1 MILDNTN
8 NFTTQP
14 IDNHEFLKLIQGS
27 DINGKYQHVA
37 VGVSGGVDSLALC
50 LLAQTWGEQNGIKIT
65 ALTVD
70 HGLRKESAREAA
82 QVKSWLTRR
91 GIPHVT
97 LMLNEPFPRYGIQA
111 FARKWRFQLL
121 GDWCRINLADVVMLA
136 HTIEDQMETIC
147 MRILADSG
155 PEGLSG
161 IRRNTVVGG
170 LRILRPLLK
179 ISKGRL
185 IATCSALNQGWV
197 VDPSNQDT
205 RYCRVKIRQ
214 LMPYIEKTGLESNKM
229 IRLASAME
237 KLRNAFDNFSVSFIK
252 NNGGILKTGIAWIN
266 LSSFEKLPNKFK
278 ELLLLRLLV
287 IIGGASWPSSKK
299 KINRLIDSLKQ
310 EKVTRITLGGCVIE
324 KTILGKIWIY
334 REIKRKCL
342 SVVIMPGEKRRWDNR
357 FEVFQNFDKKLI
369 LEPLGEQGWRK
380 IKRKEIS
387 GFSDIFDFSMPFHAR
402 ITIPVAR
409 SLDDSLII
417 PHFDV
422 TDQTNCKKSLKVIS
436 CDFRPDASWVRDLQA
451 PEV

>member
-1 MILDNTN
+1 M
-8 NFTTQP
+8 
-14 IDNHEFLKLIQGS
+14 QGS
-27 DINGKYQHVA
+27 NINGKYQHVA

-50 LLAQTWGEQNGIKIT
+50 LLAHTWGEQNGVKLT

-91 GIPHVT
+91 GIAHVT
-97 LMLNEPFPRYGIQA
+97 LVLDQPFPRYGIQA

-155 PEGLSG
+155 SEGLSG
-161 IRRNTVVGG
+161 MRRNTVVGG

-185 IATCSALNQGWV
+185 VATCRALNQDWV

-205 RYCRVKIRQ
+205 TYSRVKIRQ

-237 KLRNAFDNFSVSFIK
+237 KLRNAFDNFSASFVK

-266 LSSFEKLPNKFK
+266 VSSFEKMPNKFK

-287 IIGGASWPSSKK
+287 TIGGASWPSSKK

-310 EKVTRITLGGCVIE
+310 EKVTRNTLGGCVIE

-334 REIKRKCL
+334 REIKRRCL

-357 FEVFQNFDKKLI
+357 FEVFQNFDRKLI
-369 LEPLGEQGWRK
+369 LEPLGEQGWRT
-380 IKRKEIS
+380 IKRKGRS

-417 PHFDV
+417 PHFDEM
-422 TDQTNCKKSLKVIS
+422 DQTNCEKPLNVIS
-436 CDFRPDASWVRDLQA
+436 CDFSPDASWARDLQA

>member
-1 MILDNTN
+1 M
-8 NFTTQP
+8 
-14 IDNHEFLKLIQGS
+14 QGS
-27 DINGKYQHVA
+27 NINGKYQHVA

-50 LLAQTWGEQNGIKIT
+50 LLAHTWGEQNGVKLT

-91 GIPHVT
+91 GIAHVT
-97 LMLNEPFPRYGIQA
+97 LVLDQPFPRYGIQA

-121 GDWCRINLADVVMLA
+121 GDWCRTNLVDVVMLA

-161 IRRNTVVGG
+161 MRRNTVVRG
-170 LRILRPLLK
+170 LRIVRPLLK

-185 IATCSALNQGWV
+185 VATCKAFNQDWV
-197 VDPSNQDT
+197 VDPSNEDT
-205 RYCRVKIRQ
+205 KYCRVKIRQ
-214 LMPYIEKTGLESNKM
+214 LMPYIEKAGLESNKM
-229 IRLASAME
+229 VRLASSME
-237 KLRNAFDNFSVSFIK
+237 KLRNAFNNFSVSFIK
-252 NNGGILKTGIAWIN
+252 KNGGILKTGIAWIN
-266 LSSFEKLPNKFK
+266 LSSFEELPNKFK

-334 REIKRKCL
+334 REIKRRCL

-357 FEVFQNFDKKLI
+357 FEVFQNFSLVKPEK
-369 LEPLGEQGWRK
+369 
-380 IKRKEIS
+380 
-387 GFSDIFDFSMPFHAR
+387 HA
-402 ITIPVAR
+402 
-409 SLDDSLII
+409 
-417 PHFDV
+417 
-422 TDQTNCKKSLKVIS
+422 Q
-436 CDFRPDASWVRDLQA
+436 
-451 PEV
+451 